1 MDTRT
6 ILVQTFG
13 FKAQSDSFIIA
24 FSCLC
29 LSGPCPT
36 VFSYDHN
43 VTYLLHIAHAE
54 KAVEQDCQWQT
65 KSESVLCEVLL
76 IALAA

>member
-1 MDTRT
+1 M
-6 ILVQTFG
+6 LAFG
-13 FKAQSDSFIIA
+13 FKVQSNSFITA

-36 VFSYDHN
+36 EFSYDHS
-43 VTYLLHIAHAE
+43 VTYQLHIAQAE
-54 KAVEQDCQWQT
+54 KKAVEEAC
-65 KSESVLCEVLL
+65 ESVLCEVLL